1 MGAGATPNKPIRTI
15 WPSSR
20 TKPSW
25 AATRKGIEDPTLA
38 TTCSITD
45 EVVGAQDSRPRGP
58 QPGTGPAKGNPCGE
72 LNRQIGRTV
81 TRFTGFH
88 VRKGDF
94 GHVRRYG

>member
-58 QPGTGPAKGNPCGE
+58 SPALGPQKGIRVASCIDKSVGLSLGSPDS
-72 LNRQIGRTV
+72 
-81 TRFTGFH
+81 H

-94 GHVRRYG
+94 RHVRRYG